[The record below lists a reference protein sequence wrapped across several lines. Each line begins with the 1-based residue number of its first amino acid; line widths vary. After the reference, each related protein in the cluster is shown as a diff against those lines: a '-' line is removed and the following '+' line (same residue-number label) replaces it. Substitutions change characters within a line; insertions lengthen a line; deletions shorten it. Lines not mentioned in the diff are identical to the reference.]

1 MQVRTCSLAGR
12 GETRHGLRGTKQIDQ
27 RETWG
32 SRRGQP
38 KMVSRGDSSQAR
50 LHTRIGWPRRHR
62 GTERVRRAR
71 RSVTVLR
78 ESSYPCGGSRDRDCS
93 VTASQPA
100 KKTKILRFV
109 LQRKPEILCVSVSPW
124 RVLRV
129 SQVESVAS

>member
-1 MQVRTCSLAGR
+1 GST
-12 GETRHGLRGTKQIDQ
+12 GE
-27 RETWG
+27 
-32 SRRGQP
+32 
-38 KMVSRGDSSQAR
+38 A
-50 LHTRIGWPRRHR
+50 PRRR
-62 GTERVRRAR
+62 LGRTRACTSLTTTQMTRAPRVRRAR

-78 ESSYPCGGSRDRDCS
+78 ESSYPCGGSHDRDCS

-109 LQRKPEILCVSVSPW
+109 LQKKPEILCVSVSPW